1 MPYMFVTLEVSQLP
15 MSSLKFDKP
24 ENSRSMFVIAETPQ
38 PEIGPYVLRAVARS
52 LTHIWT
58 AVPMEPSFA
67 KDGGGDSGGAEGGAG
82 GGGHVPETQ
91 LEPYSASKADS
102 PAQAQ
107 RMSSLF
113 ASDNADVPPKV
124 PDMPE

>member
-38 PEIGPYVLRAVARS
+38 LEIGPYVLRAVARS

-58 AVPMEPSFA
+58 AVPREPSFA
-67 KDGGGDSGGAEGGAG
+67 KDGGDGGEGDRV
-82 GGGHVPETQ
+82 HVPAV
-91 LEPYSASKADS
+91 LHCA
-102 PAQAQ
+102 
-107 RMSSLF
+107 
-113 ASDNADVPPKV
+113 PPQ
-124 PDMPE
+124 